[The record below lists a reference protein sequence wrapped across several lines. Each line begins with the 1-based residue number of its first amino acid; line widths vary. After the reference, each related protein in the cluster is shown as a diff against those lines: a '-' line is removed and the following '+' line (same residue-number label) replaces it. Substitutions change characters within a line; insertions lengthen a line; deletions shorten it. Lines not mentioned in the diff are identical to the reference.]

1 MGSSAGRLPLPDI
14 ISTTRSNWRSKIMSI
29 TILRPRHVTVE
40 ITGRGYGTAENAAT
54 IAGKALG
61 LVVRGSRYYAKDGT
75 RAFMNRD
82 ELTRILRGY
91 RWLVR
96 HGDRWFVALPAKAVE
111 LMHTAL
117 GATVPTQAPVP
128 HAA

>member
-1 MGSSAGRLPLPDI
+1 
-14 ISTTRSNWRSKIMSI
+14 MSI
-29 TILRPRHVTVE
+29 TILRPSQVTVE

-54 IAGKALG
+54 IAAKALG
-61 LVVRGSRYYAKDGT
+61 LVVRGSRYFAHDGT
-75 RAFMNRD
+75 RAFINRD

-96 HGDRWFVALPAKAVE
+96 HGDRWFVALPAKAAE
-111 LMHTAL
+111 RMNDAL
-117 GATVPTQAPVP
+117 GASQATQAPVP